1 MKRILLTVL
10 VASAIT
16 SASAALRQYDVVFA
30 PEAQGASG
38 TGTGTAIWDDV
49 AHTLALQASF
59 SGLSLAGSGT
69 TVSHIHLPTAIPL
82 TGTAG
87 VVLTPTTL
95 AGFPVGVRGG
105 EYNIT
110 LNLASTAT
118 YPAAFVNNNGGTAAG
133 AEAAAIAAFDAGRA
147 YWNIH
152 TGAFGGGEIRG
163 FLTAVPEPST
173 MVFAGLGL
181 GALAVRFW
189 QRRQQV

>member
-10 VASAIT
+10 LASSVA
-16 SASAALRQYDVVFA
+16 SASAALRQYDVIFA
-30 PEAQGASG
+30 PEAVGATG
-38 TGTGTAIWDDV
+38 TGTGSAIWDDV

-59 SGLSLAGSGT
+59 SGLSLASSGT
-69 TVSHIHLPTAIPL
+69 TVSHIHLPTALPL
-82 TGTAG
+82 TGTAS

-95 AGFPVGVRGG
+95 AGFPVGVRAG
-105 EYNIT
+105 EYSI
-110 LNLASTAT
+110 LLDLASTAT
-118 YPAAFVNNNGGTAAG
+118 YPAAFVTNNGGNAAG
-133 AEAAAIAAFDAGRA
+133 AEAAVISAFDGGRA

-173 MVFAGLGL
+173 IVFAGLGL

-189 QRRQQV
+189 QRRQRI

>member
-1 MKRILLTVL
+1 MKKILLTVL
-10 VASAIT
+10 LASAMA
-16 SASAALRQYDVVFA
+16 SASAATRQYDIIFA
-30 PEAQGASG
+30 PEAVGASG

-69 TVSHIHLPTAIPL
+69 TISHIHLPTGLPN

-87 VVLTPTTL
+87 VVLTPGTL

-105 EYNIT
+105 EYSIT
-110 LNLASTAT
+110 LDLAATGT
-118 YPAAFVNNNGGTAAG
+118 YPAAFVNNNGGNAAG
-133 AEAAAIAAFDAGRA
+133 AEAAVIAAFDAGRA

-152 TGAFGGGEIRG
+152 TGAFGSGEIRG

-173 MVFAGLGL
+173 VALAGLGM
-181 GALAVRFW
+181 AAVAARLW
-189 QRRQQV
+189 RRRRI

>member
-10 VASAIT
+10 VASTVA
-16 SASAALRQYDVVFA
+16 SASAALRQYDIIFA
-30 PEAQGASG
+30 PEAVGASG
-38 TGTGTAIWDDV
+38 TGTGTAIWNDV

-59 SGLSLAGSGT
+59 SGLSLASSGT
-69 TVSHIHLPTAIPL
+69 SVSHIHLPTALPL

-95 AGFPVGVRGG
+95 AGFPVGVRAG
-105 EYNIT
+105 EYSI
-110 LNLASTAT
+110 LLDLASTAT
-118 YPAAFVNNNGGTAAG
+118 YPAAFVTNNGGNAAG
-133 AEAAAIAAFDAGRA
+133 AEAAVIAAFDGGRA

-152 TGAFGGGEIRG
+152 TGAFGSGEIRG

-173 MVFAGLGL
+173 VVFAGLGL